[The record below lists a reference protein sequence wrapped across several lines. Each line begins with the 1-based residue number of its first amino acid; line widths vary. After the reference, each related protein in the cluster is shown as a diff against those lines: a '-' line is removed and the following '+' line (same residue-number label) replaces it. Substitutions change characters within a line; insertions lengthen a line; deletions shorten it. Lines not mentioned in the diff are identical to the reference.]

1 MAISYKVVDKSTR
14 VNTTGSFGRLMES
27 ASALL
32 EEQNISIVNNK
43 TFRDEVLLDEAA
55 WETYKD
61 ALLQECDETD
71 RAQIGDLLES
81 TRIAN
86 IEGMTSV
93 LGEAATNL
101 DVFTTFTFP
110 LIRNIWPRTAMK
122 YAAITTVVKK
132 PTFNISYIMPQIIKD
147 GKVYDLNEIT
157 EGDQFKGF
165 IYCPALYDGVIKL
178 DNFQITQTVDGSAVT
193 SDFTG
198 AGTVDGFDLI
208 ESVPGIVASRI
219 NGAGIDTN
227 IRIKAVEVSDRAE
240 LIENLSIMPDL
251 RGYFTYELSYMSDAV
266 EGSEAVGTE
275 GEEGYIPAVE
285 AQDAAL
291 QKDTIIGRVD
301 FAEGKIYMK
310 SLAGKVTGF
319 KVAGRL
325 SPEFNVN
332 TQSITYATRNDEF
345 RIPIGAH
352 LNAPVTQ
359 ELLADTQALFQI
371 DGAAK
376 IVEIMGEAMSQMLDT
391 EYKEA
396 FIDEAYAIGGKFVI
410 DRSFDCKPIP
420 TFMGSP
426 ADWRESLKTVI
437 NHAASSLKT
446 ASRFSGGKFV
456 ILGNDVDID
465 LITNVSWTFT
475 GNTGAEKSGVAT
487 EYRIG
492 AFAGLHNYEVVGVQN
507 RIPQGAIYIVY
518 LSEDDRQMTNRYF
531 PYTFNVCES
540 KYLDPNRPYVPN
552 IMMSKRHLMH
562 RFRNMVA
569 KISIYNNT
577 GSVNHFT
584 NYDAAGNVIQG

>member
-14 VNTTGSFGRLMES
+14 VNTTGSFGRLMEN
-27 ASALL
+27 ASNVLQ
-32 EEQNISIVNNK
+32 EQNVSIVNNK

-61 ALLQECDETD
+61 ALLQECDESD
-71 RAQIGDLLES
+71 KAAISDLLES

-86 IEGMTSV
+86 IEGMTSI

-132 PTFNISYIMPQIIKD
+132 PTFNISYIMPQLIRD
-147 GKVYDLNEIT
+147 GKTYDLNEIT

-165 IYCPALYDGVIKL
+165 VYCPSLYDGVIKL
-178 DNFQITQTVDGSAVT
+178 EDFDITQVIDGSSVT
-193 SDFTG
+193 NTFKG
-198 AGTVDGFDLI
+198 AGTVEGFDLV
-208 ESVPGIVASRI
+208 ESVPGIAASRV
-219 NGAGIDTN
+219 NGSGIDTN
-227 IRIKAVEVSDRAE
+227 IRIKAIEVADGSE
-240 LIENLSIMPDL
+240 SKLIENLSIMPDL
-251 RGYFTYELSYMSDAV
+251 RGFFNYTVSWKNASDETV
-266 EGSEAVGTE
+266 S
-275 GEEGYIPAVE
+275 
-285 AQDAAL
+285 
-291 QKDTIIGRVD
+291 DTIIGRVD
-301 FAEGKIYMK
+301 FAEGKIYLK
-310 SLAGKVTGF
+310 SLADLVTGF

-325 SPEFNVN
+325 SPEYNLH
-332 TQSITYATRNDEF
+332 TDSITYATRNDEF

-359 ELLADTQALFQI
+359 ELLTDTQALFQI

-376 IVEIMGEAMSQMLDT
+376 IIEIMGEAFSQMLDI

-396 FIDEAYAIGGKFVI
+396 FIDEAYACGGKFVI

-437 NHAASSLKT
+437 NHAASTLKT

-569 KISIYNNT
+569 KIAIYNNT

-584 NYDAAGNVIQG
+584 NYDAAGNVIEG

>member
-27 ASALL
+27 ASNTLQ
-32 EEQNISIVNNK
+32 EQNISIVNNK

-61 ALLQECDETD
+61 ALLQECDESD
-71 RAQIGDLLES
+71 KGAISDLLES

-86 IEGMTSV
+86 IEGMTSI

-132 PTFNISYIMPQIIKD
+132 PTFNISYIMPQLIRD
-147 GKVYDLNEIT
+147 GKTYDLNEIT

-165 IYCPALYDGVIKL
+165 VYCPSLFDGIIKL
-178 DNFQITQTVDGSAVT
+178 NDFDITQVIDGSSVT
-193 SDFTG
+193 NTFKG
-198 AGTVDGFDLI
+198 AGTVEGFDLV
-208 ESVPGIVASRI
+208 ESVPGIAASRV
-219 NGAGIDTN
+219 NGSGIDTN
-227 IRIKAVEVSDRAE
+227 IRIKAIEVAFGASGSK

-251 RGYFTYELSYMSDAV
+251 RGFFNYEVNWENSA
-266 EGSEAVGTE
+266 
-275 GEEGYIPAVE
+275 GE
-285 AQDAAL
+285 L
-291 QKDTIIGRVD
+291 TKDTIIGRVD

-310 SLAGKVTGF
+310 SMAGYVTGF
-319 KVAGRL
+319 KVSGRL
-325 SPEFNVN
+325 SPEYNLH
-332 TQSITYATRNDEF
+332 TDSITYATRNDEF

-359 ELLADTQALFQI
+359 ELLTDTQALFQI

-376 IVEIMGEAMSQMLDT
+376 IIEIMGEAFSQMLDI

-396 FIDEAYAIGGKFVI
+396 FIDEAYACGGKFVI

-437 NHAASSLKT
+437 NHAASTLKT

-569 KISIYNNT
+569 KIAIYNNT

-584 NYDAAGNVIQG
+584 NYDAAGNVIEG

>member
-27 ASALL
+27 ASNTLQ
-32 EEQNISIVNNK
+32 EQNISIVNNK

-61 ALLQECDETD
+61 ALLQECDESD
-71 RAQIGDLLES
+71 KGAISDLLES

-86 IEGMTSV
+86 IEGMTSI

-132 PTFNISYIMPQIIKD
+132 PTFNISYIMPQLIRD
-147 GKVYDLNEIT
+147 GKTYDLNEIT

-165 IYCPALYDGVIKL
+165 VYCPSLYDGIIKL
-178 DNFQITQTVDGSAVT
+178 ADFDLPVIIDGAET
-193 SDFTG
+193 TRPFKG
-198 AGTVDGFDLI
+198 AGTIEGFDLV
-208 ESVPGIVASRI
+208 ESVPGIATDRI
-219 NGAGIDTN
+219 NGTGIDTN
-227 IRIKAVEVSDRAE
+227 IRIKAIEVAFGASGSK

-251 RGYFTYELSYMSDAV
+251 RGFFNYEVNWENSA
-266 EGSEAVGTE
+266 G
-275 GEEGYIPAVE
+275 
-285 AQDAAL
+285 AL
-291 QKDTIIGRVD
+291 TKDTIIGRVD

-310 SLAGKVTGF
+310 SMAGYVTGF

-325 SPEFNVN
+325 SPEYNLH
-332 TQSITYATRNDEF
+332 TDSITYATRNDEF

-359 ELLADTQALFQI
+359 ELLTDTQALFQI

-376 IVEIMGEAMSQMLDT
+376 IIEIMGEAFSQMLDI

-396 FIDEAYAIGGKFVI
+396 FIDEAYACGGKFVI

-437 NHAASSLKT
+437 NHAASTLKT

-569 KISIYNNT
+569 KIAIYNNT

-584 NYDAAGNVIQG
+584 NYDAAGNVIEG